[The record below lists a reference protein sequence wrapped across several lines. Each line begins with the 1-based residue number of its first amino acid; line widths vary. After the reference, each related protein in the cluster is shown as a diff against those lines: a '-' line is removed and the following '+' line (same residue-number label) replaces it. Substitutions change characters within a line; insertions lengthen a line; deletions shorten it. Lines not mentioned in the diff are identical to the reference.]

1 MIRLQGLRS
10 DCRWTLA
17 MTLAAGL
24 AFTGCSNST
33 RQAVPKP
40 RHSTASS
47 LLPSYSAAA
56 ELKPCES
63 VSTRTLS
70 SIIGKPVHVD
80 KIGDVGERPMLSQ
93 GAVLPKIWVATCNW
107 GVPAYPT
114 LAPYLQI
121 ELTPSTANALAEFN
135 GIRTKMAIAKDPV
148 RIPGYGQEAV
158 FYTDTHGDAII
169 LILKGPKVITVELT
183 ATSRNGWSQPVE
195 AIELRL
201 SPGLSARRSSANT
214 SAGVLNPSI
223 ARGRSFISSATA

>member
-17 MTLAAGL
+17 IALAAGL

-33 RQAVPKP
+33 RQAAPKP
-40 RHSTASS
+40 QHSTASA
-47 LLPSYSAAA
+47 LLPSYSTGA

-63 VSTRTLS
+63 VSPRALS
-70 SIIGKPVHVD
+70 SIIRKPVHVD

-107 GVPAYPT
+107 VVPAYPT

-121 ELTPSTANALAEFN
+121 ELTPSTASALAEFN
-135 GIRTKMAIAKDPV
+135 GIRTKMGIAKDPV

-183 ATSRNGWSQPVE
+183 ATSRNAP
-195 AIELRL
+195 
-201 SPGLSARRSSANT
+201 SP
-214 SAGVLNPSI
+214 LNRMKMAKEI
-223 ARGRSFISSATA
+223 TRIVVMKQ